1 MFNKKAIKGK
11 IILSPIEFKKPENEP
26 SLNNAWLSGFTDAE
40 GCFTVSIKSS
50 IGFAIRFILS
60 QKHEVKK
67 I

>member
-50 IGFAIRFILS
+50 ISFAIRFILS